1 MIYEL
6 NISKIGTC
14 TFNLIDKFVY
24 KYVQLAFPIEKSTNH
39 THYFVNKQYKK
50 NIFHYS
56 DIDCAQALSR
66 VGPFCSCLPC

>member
-1 MIYEL
+1 MLVQSVRVFTMKNEL

-39 THYFVNKQYKK
+39 T
-50 NIFHYS
+50 
-56 DIDCAQALSR
+56 L
-66 VGPFCSCLPC
+66 FC